1 MQNSRHTLELGQKEI
16 FYTAFSLK
24 ASYTWHQVKW
34 LKSVENTPGLNS
46 LLASEV
52 ASRKREHRER
62 AINSIPALRQH
73 LWVTSEP

>member
-34 LKSVENTPGLNS
+34 LKSVENTPS
-46 LLASEV
+46 FRPE
-52 ASRKREHRER
+52 
-62 AINSIPALRQH
+62 
-73 LWVTSEP
+73 